1 MKMGISW
8 LPGALSP
15 AAFALVLQGGG
26 SRCARRIC
34 CHLLATEC
42 ERRRREHSSGKKA
55 DTIGIKRY
63 LRVVFR
69 KMERRGLDL
78 PFPSQSTTLGGAL
91 PTIHQVPLVF
101 IILEADEIGDLW
113 GCGITNNALA
123 MSRS

>member
-8 LPGALSP
+8 LPGALRP
-15 AAFALVLQGGG
+15 AAFVLVLQGGG

-63 LRVVFR
+63 LRSCRILSLFALCNKLWGTQTHGVPHSLLHRGKENADRLEAAFISWGS
-69 KMERRGLDL
+69 RRG
-78 PFPSQSTTLGGAL
+78 
-91 PTIHQVPLVF
+91 
-101 IILEADEIGDLW
+101 
-113 GCGITNNALA
+113 
-123 MSRS
+123 